1 MANLII
7 KPASNGSL
15 ILQDEGGDAAVTV
28 GTTGSATFAQNAT
41 FSGTANAIGT
51 VATGNISNSA
61 IVYPAGH
68 VVRTTQ
74 ASHDAWPSGHVSTSN
89 TSATASGL
97 IITTPATT
105 GSNYNVIT
113 WSGSSYTAANQ
124 DMDIYL
130 YSSKNGASYAQA
142 TGGDES
148 GGMVFST
155 SGHRR
160 SNMMWIDDSTGLT
173 AGNNLYQ
180 IYFKTNTGTCYLVH
194 GSYDYNFIVQ
204 EIKV

>member
-68 VVRTTQ
+68 VVRT
-74 ASHDAWPSGHVSTSN
+74 SHTSSLNSSAHVSSSSSTVA
-89 TSATASGL
+89 ATG
-97 IITTPATT
+97 IICSTPATT
-105 GSNYNVIT
+105 GSNYNIIRFD
-113 WSGSSYTAANQ
+113 SSCHHGTSESSDYWA
-124 DMDIYL
+124 L
-130 YSSKNGASYAQA
+130 YASKNGGAYALLHANELQ
-142 TGGDES
+142 TKGNSDHDTF
-148 GGMVFST
+148 GMTF
-155 SGHRR
+155 
-160 SNMMWIDDSTGLT
+160 IDTAGLT
-173 AGNNLYQ
+173 AGTNLYQ
-180 IYFKTNTGTCYLVH
+180 IYIICTSGTFYLNHSNRPYALTVM
-194 GSYDYNFIVQ
+194 
-204 EIKV
+204 EIKA

>member
-105 GSNYNVIT
+105 GSNYNIIRFD
-113 WSGSSYTAANQ
+113 SSCHHGTSESSDYWA
-124 DMDIYL
+124 L
-130 YSSKNGASYAQA
+130 YASKNGGAYALLHANELQ
-142 TGGDES
+142 TKGNSDHDTF
-148 GGMVFST
+148 GMTF
-155 SGHRR
+155 
-160 SNMMWIDDSTGLT
+160 IDTAGLT
-173 AGNNLYQ
+173 AGTNLYQ
-180 IYFKTNTGTCYLVH
+180 IYIRCTSGTFYLNHSNRPYALTVM
-194 GSYDYNFIVQ
+194 
-204 EIKV
+204 EIKA